1 MSELEQQT
9 APIRYKGFSI
19 VEDYRN
25 PYSNKPEFMYYPT
38 SQGIQHDGDCVDGQ
52 MVYCGNCTWC
62 DSLESA
68 KDEIDETEII

>member
-1 MSELEQQT
+1 MSELEQQQT
-9 APIRYKGFSI
+9 AITYKGYSI
-19 VEDYRN
+19 ALDWRN
-25 PYSNKPEFMYYPT
+25 PYSNKAEYMYFPT

-68 KDEIDETEII
+68 KDEIDEIEII